1 MSTELKFI
9 AIDVETTL
17 NGNEEVGLAH
27 PMHPDNKIVLF
38 GIEAEDT
45 LKVFE
50 NFRNFGYSFE
60 YNLKLK
66 NHKYDNA
73 GVLCG
78 HNISF
83 DLMYLY
89 KESPDLKAYLQEMSI
104 WDTQLAEY
112 ILSGQRIKFSS
123 LDELSIKYGLPVKDD
138 KIKKYFQAGL
148 GSEKIPREELLPY
161 LKQNVPDRLLFCLNN

>member
-1 MSTELKFI
+1 MSTKLKFI

-17 NGNEEVGLAH
+17 NGNEEIGLAH

-38 GIEAEDT
+38 GMEAGHPLFFEHPMAFEDC
-45 LKVFE
+45 
-50 NFRNFGYSFE
+50 YSFE

-89 KESPDLKAYLQEMSI
+89 KESPD
-104 WDTQLAEY
+104 
-112 ILSGQRIKFSS
+112 
-123 LDELSIKYGLPVKDD
+123 
-138 KIKKYFQAGL
+138 
-148 GSEKIPREELLPY
+148 
-161 LKQNVPDRLLFCLNN
+161 